1 MLTSK
6 SAFARKPPMNLIT
19 NEWLDEPS
27 ISFWTLEFLELEL
40 RYFEKN
46 GEPLFSSHMLDL
58 SEESLEDNISICK
71 KYLERMAKINLL
83 LEMELGVTGGEE
95 DALSLQMINTEFC

>member
-1 MLTSK
+1 
-6 SAFARKPPMNLIT
+6 
-19 NEWLDEPS
+19 
-27 ISFWTLEFLELEL
+27 
-40 RYFEKN
+40 
-46 GEPLFSSHMLDL
+46 MLDL

-95 DALSLQMINTEFC
+95 DARAFMINKHLMCW